1 MKKFAL
7 GGGILGLV
15 LIFFAAPMASA
26 MGLEAAVGV
35 YGDRIHPVI

>member
-1 MKKFAL
+1 ML
-7 GGGILGLV
+7 WGGGILGLV